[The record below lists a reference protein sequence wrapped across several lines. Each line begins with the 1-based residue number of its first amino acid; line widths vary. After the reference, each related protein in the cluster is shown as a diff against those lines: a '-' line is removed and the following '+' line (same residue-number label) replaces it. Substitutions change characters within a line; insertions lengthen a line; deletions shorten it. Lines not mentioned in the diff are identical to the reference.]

1 MHLTDTFKKMKH
13 RTAIT
18 YCLLFWAVS
27 LFPYR
32 SLAQVDSSSTNWK
45 IGLFF
50 SPEQGFRNVPKGDTS
65 NLNLRPTFL
74 YTCGIL
80 FEKNITKRIAFNF
93 GLHYSLRGHQSI
105 DYGYG
110 KNYDYPST
118 SILLEKAIY
127 KDVYQHL
134 GFPLHLHYTFYN
146 RKKVSFFAAAGIDL
160 NFLILSTSS
169 YNRIIH
175 GQEKEVFTN
184 KSWINTDGYSY
195 NFFNPSS
202 YISIGS
208 EFQITQKIGVRIE
221 PSYRRSMLSLAPS
234 PKGRYYY
241 NFGLNVGLLFY
252 LN

>member
-1 MHLTDTFKKMKH
+1 MHLNDTFKKMKH
-13 RTAIT
+13 RTVIT
-18 YCLLFWAVS
+18 CCILFWTVS
-27 LFPYR
+27 LYPHR
-32 SLAQVDSSSTNWK
+32 SSAQVDSSATNWK

-50 SPEQGFRNVPKGDTS
+50 SPEQGFRDVPKGDTS
-65 NLNLRPTFL
+65 NLNLRSTFL
-74 YTCGIL
+74 YTCGVV

-105 DYGYG
+105 DYGLG
-110 KNYDYPST
+110 KDYDYTST
-118 SILLEKAIY
+118 NNLLEKAIY
-127 KDVYQHL
+127 KDVFQHI
-134 GFPLHLHYTFYN
+134 GFPLHLYYN
-146 RKKVSFFAAAGIDL
+146 IYSRNRFSFFAAACIDL

-195 NFFNPSS
+195 NFFNPSA

-208 EFQITQKIGVRIE
+208 EVHITQKIGVRIE

-241 NFGLNVGLLFY
+241 NIGLNLGLLFY
-252 LN
+252 LK